1 MENFYLNKPV
11 NIEITNELDLHNF
24 NPKEVDELVNE
35 YIYQC
40 VKQNILEV
48 RIIHGKGKGILKK
61 RVEKIL
67 KNNPYVK
74 SFKTAS
80 PSSGF
85 WGASIAELKKE

>member
-61 RVEKIL
+61 SR
-67 KNNPYVK
+67 KN
-74 SFKTAS
+74 T
-80 PSSGF
+80 
-85 WGASIAELKKE
+85 